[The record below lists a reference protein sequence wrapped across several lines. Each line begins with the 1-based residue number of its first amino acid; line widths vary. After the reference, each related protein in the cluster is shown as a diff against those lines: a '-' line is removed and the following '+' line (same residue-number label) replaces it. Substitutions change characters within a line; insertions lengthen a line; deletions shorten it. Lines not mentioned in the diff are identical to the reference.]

1 MSAFSAAGA
10 LLWMTHTLLK
20 EHGWAARDVET
31 DTNRLLESFV
41 GDVNLLPTLRY
52 QLSEAAEE
60 DADVHV
66 RGLLVG
72 SKLFVH
78 FVSSSKSV
86 QLRLKIS
93 EFVKPRHRD
102 DSDQGRACVLI
113 MDTWQCNL
121 EILRWRLER
130 NLFPEFSG
138 DTNAVASDAEL
149 SRLPE
154 ALLVRIGVFLSAPEV
169 CRVTQ
174 TSKYLHQLQD
184 SLEMWQQLLG
194 RDFPPLRSESPKAVY
209 ISNWTQQKLL
219 ETWERHR
226 QEYQRLHYEHLF
238 HPQRHWWSGRVPAHP
253 LHVLMPPPFLPLG
266 GDPFAYRPPR
276 QPPVADD
283 ILEMLQDYE
292 RNVDSYFY

>member
-86 QLRLKIS
+86 QLRLK
-93 EFVKPRHRD
+93 
-102 DSDQGRACVLI
+102 
-113 MDTWQCNL
+113 
-121 EILRWRLER
+121 LER

-174 TSKYLHQLQD
+174 TSKCL
-184 SLEMWQQLLG
+184 
-194 RDFPPLRSESPKAVY
+194 RVDFPPLRSESPKAVY
-209 ISNWTQQKLL
+209 MSNWTQQKLL